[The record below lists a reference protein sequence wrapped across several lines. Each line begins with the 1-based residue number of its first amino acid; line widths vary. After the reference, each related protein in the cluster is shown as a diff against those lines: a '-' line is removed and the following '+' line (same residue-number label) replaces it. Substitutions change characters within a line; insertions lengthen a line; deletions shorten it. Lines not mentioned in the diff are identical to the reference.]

1 VSHLERF
8 MSFKPLLGMAF
19 RLSSPPVLAERFTRV
34 MCPPGPRMLGW
45 VAKTLARRQHDEYL
59 KSIHRVWHYIP
70 EAPESVSFHTLKFLS
85 RIADVNFDRV
95 IEHLSTSDIMIVDGT
110 RISRKSGLAPY
121 PLANGAVLPDRMQRT
136 LQLGGDRRNL
146 KTVGDKGHEISRS
159 PMNSIG
165 G

>member
-70 EAPESVSFHTLKFLS
+70 EAPEYVSFCTLKFLT
-85 RIADVNFDRV
+85 RLADVNFDRV
-95 IEHLSTSDIMIVDGT
+95 IEHLSTSDIVIVDGT
-110 RISRKSGLAPY
+110 RISRNPAWRLTLSRMVPYSRTECSALSSSGAT
-121 PLANGAVLPDRMQRT
+121 GA
-136 LQLGGDRRNL
+136 
-146 KTVGDKGHEISRS
+146 ISRPS
-159 PMNSIG
+159 ATRGTRSAAHP
-165 G
+165 